1 LSERPLT
8 TKGENRRDLPLGVG
22 TSVSLHVVA
31 AICIFFAAAAFIVSG
46 QPAFSPQNAHD
57 VIIQTL
63 TRTPHIA
70 TQLHRITQPIHPE
83 KPLRI
88 GVSQPTHARRMVE
101 HAHGAIA
108 AQAAPLGFASAAA
121 SAARHHAVE
130 AARSGGNQPQ
140 IASGSSASASNV
152 SASANG
158 TAASGVSGAGGSGPG
173 GSGDSTPQTG
183 GGSVWTDKPA
193 SGGTLGDKIPDAT
206 RPYCTPGRGGFLNRR

>member
-1 LSERPLT
+1 M
-8 TKGENRRDLPLGVG
+8 PLGVG

-31 AICIFFAAAAFIVSG
+31 AVCIFFAAAAYVVSSS
-46 QPAFSPQNAHD
+46 PAFSPQNAHD

-83 KPLRI
+83 KPIRI

-108 AQAAPLGFASAAA
+108 AQAALLGFASAAA
-121 SAARHHAVE
+121 ASARHQAVE
-130 AARSGGNQPQ
+130 AARSGGNQQSQ

-152 SASANG
+152 TASANG

-173 GSGDSTPQTG
+173 GSGDSAPQNG

-206 RPYCTPGRGGFLNRR
+206 RPYCTPGRGGFLNRG

>member
-8 TKGENRRDLPLGVG
+8 TKGENRRDLPLGFG
-22 TSVSLHVVA
+22 TSVSVHVVA
-31 AICIFFAAAAFIVSG
+31 AICIFFAAAAYFVSSS
-46 QPAFSPQNAHD
+46 PAFSPQGART

-70 TQLHRITQPIHPE
+70 TQVRRITQPRHPD
-83 KPLRI
+83 KPIRI
-88 GVSQPTHARRMVE
+88 GVSQPTHARRLVE

-121 SAARHHAVE
+121 AAAGHPAVE
-130 AARSGGNQPQ
+130 TART
-140 IASGSSASASNV
+140 GSSATASAS
-152 SASANG
+152 G
-158 TAASGVSGAGGSGPG
+158 AAGSGSNGAGGSGPG
-173 GSGDSTPQTG
+173 GSGDSTPQNG

>member
-46 QPAFSPQNAHD
+46 QPAFSPQNART

-63 TRTPHIA
+63 TRTPHIV
-70 TQLHRITQPIHPE
+70 TRLHPLVRPVHQE
-83 KPLRI
+83 KPIRI
-88 GVSQPTHARRMVE
+88 GVSRPTRVHRMVE
-101 HAHGAIA
+101 HTRGAMA
-108 AQAAPLGFASAAA
+108 AQTAAQGHASAPA
-121 SAARHHAVE
+121 SAARPQ
-130 AARSGGNQPQ
+130 QPQ
-140 IASGSSASASNV
+140 TASGSAASATAV
-152 SASANG
+152 TASANG
-158 TAASGVSGAGGSGPG
+158 TAASGTSGAGGSGPG
-173 GSGDSTPQTG
+173 GSGDSAPQNG

-206 RPYCTPGRGGFLNRR
+206 RPYCTPGRGGFLNRS

>member
-46 QPAFSPQNAHD
+46 QPAFSPQNARA

-83 KPLRI
+83 KPIRI
-88 GVSQPTHARRMVE
+88 GVSQPTHAHRMVE
-101 HAHGAIA
+101 HTRGAIA
-108 AQAAPLGFASAAA
+108 ARTAALGHASAPA
-121 SAARHHAVE
+121 SAARPQ
-130 AARSGGNQPQ
+130 QPQ
-140 IASGSSASASNV
+140 TASGSAASATAV
-152 SASANG
+152 TASANG
-158 TAASGVSGAGGSGPG
+158 IAASGTSGAGGSGPG
-173 GSGDSTPQTG
+173 GSGDSTPQNG

-193 SGGTLGDKIPDAT
+193 SGGALGDKIPDAT
-206 RPYCTPGRGGFLNRR
+206 RPYCTPGRGGLLNRG

>member
-8 TKGENRRDLPLGVG
+8 TKGENRRDLPLGFG

-31 AICIFFAAAAFIVSG
+31 AVCIFFAAAAYVVSSS
-46 QPAFSPQNAHD
+46 PAFSPQGQHT

-83 KPLRI
+83 KPPRI
-88 GVSQPTHARRMVE
+88 GVSRPTHARRLVE
-101 HAHGAIA
+101 HAQGAIA
-108 AQAAPLGFASAAA
+108 AQAAALGLASAHA
-121 SAARHHAVE
+121 SAARQQ
-130 AARSGGNQPQ
+130 QPQ
-140 IASGSSASASNV
+140 TTSGSSASATSV
-152 SASANG
+152 TASANG

-173 GSGDSTPQTG
+173 GAGDSTPQHG

-206 RPYCTPGRGGFLNRR
+206 RPYCTPGRGGFLNRS

>member
-46 QPAFSPQNAHD
+46 QPAFSPQNARA

-70 TQLHRITQPIHPE
+70 TQLHPLVRPVHPE
-83 KPLRI
+83 KPIRI
-88 GVSQPTHARRMVE
+88 GVSRPTHVHRMVE
-101 HAHGAIA
+101 HTRGAIA
-108 AQAAPLGFASAAA
+108 AQSAAIGHASAPA
-121 SAARHHAVE
+121 SAARP
-130 AARSGGNQPQ
+130 QPQ
-140 IASGSSASASNV
+140 TASGSAASATAV
-152 SASANG
+152 TASANG
-158 TAASGVSGAGGSGPG
+158 TAASGTGGVGGSGPG
-173 GSGDSTPQTG
+173 GSGDSTPQNG

-193 SGGTLGDKIPDAT
+193 SGGALGDKIPDAT